1 MDALN
6 SFIQSITSGDSDLL
20 VIVVIFG
27 AVIVAVF
34 GVAFLFMK
42 APAQRRLERRPG
54 TVAAAVQ
61 STAGGADDLSVRYAD
76 DRSMIARILKPVQK
90 YVEPKDETK
99 RSTVRR
105 QLIQAGYM
113 SPAAVGRYFGV
124 RILLAAGLPLLFI
137 VFAPLVAGDMEV
149 EKILL
154 FGLGLGFIGL
164 YLPRIWLAQRISKR
178 QQAFREGFPDA
189 LDMLLVCVEAG
200 LGLNAALHRV
210 GEEMGKAHRNLG
222 MQFQLVGLEL
232 QAGKTREQALRNLA
246 ERMGID
252 EVKSLVTLLIQ
263 SEALGTSIGQALKV
277 HAADMRIRRML
288 RAEEKA
294 HLLPVKMAF
303 PLIGFILPCLV
314 LVVLTPAIIKVFRVL
329 LPTLSGTGG

>member
-1 MDALN
+1 MD
-6 SFIQSITSGDSDLL
+6 SFIQSITSGDSDLI
-20 VIVVIFG
+20 VIIVIFG

-42 APAQRRLERRPG
+42 APAQRRLEQRSG
-54 TVAAAVQ
+54 TAAAAAARSAA
-61 STAGGADDLSVRYAD
+61 STGDDLSVRYAD
-76 DRSMIARILKPVQK
+76 DRSAVARMLKPVQK
-90 YVEPKDETK
+90 YIEPKDETK

-113 SPAAVGRYFGV
+113 SPGAVGRYFGIRV
-124 RILLAAGLPLLFI
+124 ILAAGLPLLFI
-137 VFAPLVAGDMEV
+137 IFAPLVSGDMEV

-154 FGLGLGFIGL
+154 FGLVLGFVGL
-164 YLPRIWLAQRISKR
+164 YLPRIWLSQRISKR

-210 GEEMGKAHRNLG
+210 GAEMGSAHRSLG
-222 MQFQLVGLEL
+222 EQFQFVGLEL
-232 QAGKTREQALRNLA
+232 QAGKSREQALRNLS

-277 HAADMRIRRML
+277 HAADMRIKRML

-294 HLLPVKMAF
+294 HMLPVKMAF

-314 LVVLTPAIIKVFRVL
+314 LVVLTPAIIKVVRVL